1 MSASSVVLR
10 TRVGEGGGSTLLAP
24 SVGVFTSTVS
34 AGELVA
40 AGQVV
45 GTIDV
50 LGVLQELRVPDG
62 VAGRITRRVGDRRSR
77 VPVQYGEALLWV
89 SDASV
94 GDVAVQATAES
105 AAGQDALSFVAPMS
119 GRFYSRPSPTEPP
132 FIQAGDS
139 VQHGQT
145 IGLLEVMKTFNRLVY
160 QGDGLP
166 GQATVEKV
174 VPDEGADV
182 VRGDA
187 ILLLG
192 RSS

>member
-1 MSASSVVLR
+1 MSVALR
-10 TRVGEGGGSTLLAP
+10 ARPGEGDSSALLAP
-24 SVGVFTSTVS
+24 SVGVFTPGVIE
-34 AGELVA
+34 GELVA
-40 AGQVV
+40 AGQAV

-62 VAGRITRRVGDRRSR
+62 VAGRISGCIGGRRSR
-77 VPVQYGEALLWV
+77 VPVQYGDALLWV
-89 SDASV
+89 STASM
-94 GDVAVQATAES
+94 GDVAVEAPS
-105 AAGQDALSFVAPMS
+105 ASAGGQDALSFVAPMS
-119 GRFYSRPSPTEPP
+119 GRFYGRPSPTEPP
-132 FIQAGDS
+132 FIQAGDT

-145 IGLLEVMKTFNRLVY
+145 VGLLEVMKTFNRLVY

-187 ILLLG
+187 ILLLSP
-192 RSS
+192 SS

>member
-10 TRVGEGGGSTLLAP
+10 TRSDEGGGSTLLAP
-24 SVGVFTSTVS
+24 SVGVFTSAVS
-34 AGELVA
+34 EGELVA

-45 GTIDV
+45 GTIAV

-62 VAGRITRRVGDRRSR
+62 IAGRITRRIGDRRSR
-77 VPVQYGEALLWV
+77 VPVQYGDALLWV

-94 GDVAVQATAES
+94 RDVVVEAIAES
-105 AAGQDALSFVAPMS
+105 AGGQDALSFVAPMS

-132 FIQAGDS
+132 FIQAGDT
-139 VQHGQT
+139 VKHGQT
-145 IGLLEVMKTFNRLVY
+145 VGLLEVMKTFNRLVY

-166 GQATVEKV
+166 EQAMVEKV
-174 VPDEGADV
+174 VPGEGADV